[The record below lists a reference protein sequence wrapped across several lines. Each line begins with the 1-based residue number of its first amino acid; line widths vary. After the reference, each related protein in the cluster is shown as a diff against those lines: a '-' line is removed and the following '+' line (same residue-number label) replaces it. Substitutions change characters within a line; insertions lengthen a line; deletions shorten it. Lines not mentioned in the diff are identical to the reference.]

1 MYMQTG
7 MVVQQPVMMAQ
18 PMMMAPQPMM
28 MQQPMQMQQQQ
39 QPQIVINNNDD
50 NDGDCPNCKRGVMV
64 AEKAW
69 GCWTCLVC
77 MVCLPGLLCDCAW
90 GTKRKCLSCAHEV
103 KI

>member
-1 MYMQTG
+1 MYMQPA

-28 MQQPMQMQQQQ
+28 MQQPMQQ
-39 QPQIVINNNDD
+39 QPQIIINND
-50 NDGDCPNCKRGVMV
+50 NDGDCPNCKRGNMV
-64 AEKAW
+64 AEKACT
-69 GCWTCLVC
+69 CWTCIVC
-77 MVCLPGLLCDCAW
+77 FAFFPGLLCDCAW

>member
-1 MYMQTG
+1 MYMQPA

-28 MQQPMQMQQQQ
+28 MQQQQQ
-39 QPQIVINNNDD
+39 QPQIIINND
-50 NDGDCPNCKRGVMV
+50 NDGDCPNCKRGNMV
-64 AEKAW
+64 AEKACT
-69 GCWTCLVC
+69 CWTCLVC
-77 MVCLPGLLCDCAW
+77 IGFFPGLLCDCAW